1 MNRNGIL
8 AKKAERANQKKRP
21 KRKVG
26 CFVHETTR
34 KSNRKSGLI
43 PGEIKR
49 STDFAFEGD
58 DYAQQRGTFTLVRLV
73 LLLFVIL
80 LPIGSLPAWPYS
92 ADWGYYPSGRLG
104 LLLFMLLVLAIVD
117 RV

>member
-1 MNRNGIL
+1 L
-8 AKKAERANQKKRP
+8 
-21 KRKVG
+21 
-26 CFVHETTR
+26 
-34 KSNRKSGLI
+34 L
-43 PGEIKR
+43 
-49 STDFAFEGD
+49 
-58 DYAQQRGTFTLVRLV
+58 RLV

>member
-1 MNRNGIL
+1 MAFLR
-8 AKKAERANQKKRP
+8 KKAERASQKKRP

-26 CFVHETTR
+26 CFVHETTP

-58 DYAQQRGTFTLVRLV
+58 DYAQQGRTSTLLRLV

-80 LPIGSLPAWPYS
+80 LLIGSLPAWPYS
-92 ADWGYYPSGRLG
+92 ADWGITRGGLG
-104 LLLFMLLVLAIVD
+104 LVMLLVLAIVD